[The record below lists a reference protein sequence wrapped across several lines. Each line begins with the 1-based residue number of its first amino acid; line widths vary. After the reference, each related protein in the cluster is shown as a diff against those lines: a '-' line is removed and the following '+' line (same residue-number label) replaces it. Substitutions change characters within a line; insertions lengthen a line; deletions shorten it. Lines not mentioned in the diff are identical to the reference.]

1 MRRFPTSRTAP
12 PARLLPLALSVALLA
27 GCSSVHETLQG
38 DKVDY
43 RSSGSKTVSLDV
55 PPDLTQLSRDPKYQ
69 MPASGSVSAST
80 FQAGGPAAS
89 GTAAGTVNA
98 VAPQAIGDVK
108 LERAGTQRW
117 LVVDQPPEKLWPQLQ
132 EFWKER
138 GFNLTT
144 DNPESGVMETDW
156 AENRAKLP
164 QDFVRRSIGRVLDS
178 LYDTGFRD
186 RFRTRVERTANGSEI
201 YVSHR
206 GMEEVYTGSQ
216 KDNTTWQTRPA
227 DPQLESE
234 MLSRLMLKLGVKEET
249 AKTVLATP
257 ASQPKA
263 RVLADQPG
271 ATLQLDDGFDRAW
284 RRVGL
289 SLDRS
294 GFTVEDRDRA
304 SGLYF
309 VRYVEP
315 NPAKQDEGFF
325 GKLFGS
331 KDSVTPTRYRLAVKS
346 QGETTTVAVLN
357 AQGSPESGNTAQR
370 IVQLLV
376 EDLK

>member
-1 MRRFPTSRTAP
+1 MV
-12 PARLLPLALSVALLA
+12 PLALAAALLA
-27 GCSSVHETLQG
+27 GCSSINEKLQG

-43 RSSGSKTVSLDV
+43 RSSGAKTVSLDV
-55 PPDLTQLSRDPKYQ
+55 PPDLTQLSRDQKYQ
-69 MPASGSVSAST
+69 LPSSGSVSATT
-80 FQAGGPAAS
+80 FQAGGSAATT
-89 GTAAGTVNA
+89 TAT

-108 LERAGTQRW
+108 FERAGTQRW
-117 LVVDQPPEKLWPQLQ
+117 LVVDQTPDKLWPQLR

-138 GFNLTT
+138 GFTLTT
-144 DNPESGVMETDW
+144 DDPDSGVMETDW

-164 QDFVRRSIGRVLDS
+164 QDFIRSSIGRVFDS

-206 GMEEVYTGSQ
+206 GMEEVYTGQQ
-216 KDNTTWQTRPA
+216 KDNTSWQPRHA
-227 DPQLESE
+227 DAQLESE
-234 MLSRLMLKLGVKEET
+234 MLSRLMVKLGVKEET
-249 AKTVLATP
+249 AKAVLAAP
-257 ASQPKA
+257 APQPKA
-263 RVLADQPG
+263 RVLTDQPG
-271 ATLQLDDGFDRAW
+271 AALQLDDGFDRAW

-309 VRYVEP
+309 VRYIDP
-315 NPAKQDEGFF
+315 NPEKKDEGFF

-331 KDSVTPTRYRLAVKS
+331 KESAAPTRYRVSLKS
-346 QGETTTVAVLN
+346 QGDSTTVAVLN
-357 AQGSPESGNTAQR
+357 SQGSPESGNAAQR

>member
-1 MRRFPTSRTAP
+1 MRRFSSSRLAP
-12 PARLLPLALSVALLA
+12 ATRLLPLALAAATLA
-27 GCSSVHETLQG
+27 GCSSINDTLQG

-43 RSSGSKTVSLDV
+43 RSSGAKTVSLDV
-55 PPDLTQLSRDPKYQ
+55 PPDLTQLSRDQKYQ
-69 MPASGSVSAST
+69 VPASGSVSAST
-80 FQAGGPAAS
+80 FQGGGPVSAVATANAS
-89 GTAAGTVNA
+89 NG
-98 VAPQAIGDVK
+98 VAPQAVGDVK
-108 LERAGTQRW
+108 LERAGSQRW
-117 LVVDQPPEKLWPQLQ
+117 LVVGQPPEKLWPQLQ

-138 GFNLTT
+138 GFALTT
-144 DNPESGVMETDW
+144 DDPESGVMETDW
-156 AENRAKLP
+156 AENRANLP
-164 QDFVRRSIGRVLDS
+164 QDAIRRSIGRVLDS

-186 RFRTRVERTANGSEI
+186 RFRTRVERTADGSEV
-201 YVSHR
+201 YLSHR

-216 KDNTTWQTRPA
+216 KDNTTWQARPA

-234 MLSRLMLKLGVKEET
+234 MLSRLMLKLGVKTET
-249 AKTVLATP
+249 AKIVLTTP
-257 ASQPKA
+257 APQPRA

-271 ATLQLDDGFDRAW
+271 AALQLDDGFDRAW

-304 SGLYF
+304 SGLYY
-309 VRYVEP
+309 VRYVET
-315 NPAKQDEGFF
+315 NPAKKDEGFF

-331 KDSVTPTRYRLAVKS
+331 KDTVVPTRYRVAVKS
-346 QGETTTVAVLN
+346 QGETSTVAVLN
-357 AQGSPESGNTAQR
+357 SQGAPESGSAAQR

>member
-1 MRRFPTSRTAP
+1 MRRFPRSRISN
-12 PARLLPLALSVALLA
+12 RLLPVAVSAAVLA
-27 GCSSVHETLQG
+27 GCSSVNETLQG

-43 RSSGSKTVSLDV
+43 RSAGSKTVSLDV

-80 FQAGGPAAS
+80 FQAAGPGSAS
-89 GTAAGTVNA
+89 TAPASP
-98 VAPQAIGDVK
+98 VAPQAVGDVR

-117 LVVDQPPEKLWPQLQ
+117 LVVGQPPEKLWPQLQ

-138 GFNLTT
+138 GFTLTT
-144 DNPESGVMETDW
+144 DSPESGVMETDW

-164 QDFVRRSIGRVLDS
+164 QDFIRRSLGRVLDS

-186 RFRTRVERTANGSEI
+186 RFRTRVERTADGTEI

-206 GMEEVYTGSQ
+206 GMEEVYAGSQ
-216 KDNTTWQTRPA
+216 KDSTTWQLRPA
-227 DPQLESE
+227 DAQLEAE
-234 MLSRLMLKLGVKEET
+234 MLSRLMLKLGVKEEAVKT
-249 AKTVLATP
+249 ALATP
-257 ASQPKA
+257 APQPKA

-271 ATLQLDDGFDRAW
+271 AALQLDDGFDRAW

-304 SGLYF
+304 SGLYY
-309 VRYVEP
+309 VRYVDP
-315 NPAKQDEGFF
+315 SPAKKDEGFF
-325 GKLFGS
+325 GNLFGS
-331 KDSVTPTRYRLAVKS
+331 KESAAPTRYRIALKS
-346 QGETTTVAVLN
+346 QGDVTTVAVLN
-357 AQGSPESGNTAQR
+357 SQGSPEPGNAAQR

-376 EDLK
+376 DDLK